1 MPDLLRA
8 ACLPPGTDRSS
19 PRHRDRPMIA
29 RALYLVARLI
39 GRPLAL
45 IALLS
50 AAVIGAARIYAHH
63 LAAPPTLADARR
75 VNLAIAGVLAVAA
88 AFWFV
93 RRATRWFA
101 FLSPLRSRPTSLGS
115 ARWGSTRRLESPHGF
130 IVGRGGRWHSPLLRY
145 AGDAHILTLAPTG
158 AGKGVSCVI
167 PALLD
172 YPGSMF
178 VIDPK
183 GENYA
188 VTADY
193 RRSIGHEVVALDPF
207 GLAGGTGSFNPMES
221 LDVSDPACVDEAAA
235 LAEMLVVRDPRASAD
250 TMFWSEEA
258 KALIA
263 GLILLVAESG
273 GMHTMTTLWEIV
285 SVPPRDLTKLWRM
298 MSASTGAGGAIQR
311 AGDRMMQKADR
322 VRSSV
327 LAEAQS
333 HMHFLESTRLADVMS
348 SSSFSF
354 SDLKT
359 SRTTVY
365 VIVPPDRLD
374 ISRRCCGSWS
384 RPRSTHSFAR
394 PASQPTASS
403 SSSMSFPHSAPCP
416 PSNARSRSHAATA
429 ARAGSALRTSRSC
442 ARSTRFPGPASSRT
456 PASSRR
462 SARATS
468 RRPRISPP
476 CSAPPRSA
484 SPARHDRSTPVPA
497 VSLTDATRAPR
508 GPNPSTPAPSSHPAR
523 SAASTPVRRSSSC
536 PAPIRS
542 ASPAPTTAAT
552 WNSATASR
560 RTRCTNPW
568 RSRGASPAR

>member
-1 MPDLLRA
+1 
-8 ACLPPGTDRSS
+8 
-19 PRHRDRPMIA
+19 MIA

-374 ISRRCCGSWS
+374 ISRRWLRLMVASALDALIRTPGLPAHRVLFLLDEFPALGPMPPLERAVSLARGYGGTCWLLAQDLSQLRALYPVSWS
-384 RPRSTHSFAR
+384 SFVAN
-394 PASQPTASS
+394 AGVVQAFGTSDLETATYL
-403 SSSMSFPHSAPCP
+403 SAMLGT
-416 PSNARSRSHAATA
+416 ATV
-429 ARAGSALRTSRSC
+429 RVPGTSRSEHTGPGSLFDGRD
-442 ARSTRFPGPASSRT
+442 ARTTWSQSEHARPLLSPGEVRGLDPGTALLLMPGADPLRVSRPDYRRDLEFRHRFA
-456 PASSRR
+456 
-462 SARATS
+462 
-468 RRPRISPP
+468 
-476 CSAPPRSA
+476 
-484 SPARHDRSTPVPA
+484 
-497 VSLTDATRAPR
+497 
-508 GPNPSTPAPSSHPAR
+508 PNPMHE
-523 SAASTPVRRSSSC
+523 PVALTRR
-536 PAPIRS
+536 
-542 ASPAPTTAAT
+542 
-552 WNSATASR
+552 
-560 RTRCTNPW
+560 
-568 RSRGASPAR
+568 